1 MIKVVS
7 VCWLKIV
14 TNSLTLLPRRKMVFV
29 SFPWTCAGSLPTLTI
44 EYSGSHTLLSCR
56 VPLINC
62 HLFKQ
67 PLLKPSFCALR
78 KLNKP
83 YREAPSERKKGPWLT
98 ALAELRQHPTPSC
111 QSCEWAILKTN
122 PPVPVEPNQLT
133 MHGNVTTKPH
143 PNCRFMT
150 KVNKCWGF
158 RL

>member
-1 MIKVVS
+1 MESLIKIFLMIKVVS

-44 EYSGSHTLLSCR
+44 EYSRSHTLLSCR

-83 YREAPSERKKGPWLT
+83 YREAPSERKKGPWANSPGWAQATSHTILPVMWVSH
-98 ALAELRQHPTPSC
+98 LENEPSC
-111 QSCEWAILKTN
+111 PS
-122 PPVPVEPNQLT
+122 
-133 MHGNVTTKPH
+133 
-143 PNCRFMT
+143 
-150 KVNKCWGF
+150 
-158 RL
+158 